1 MGIRQLVWA
10 LIALL
15 LLYGGWQVLRS
26 LMAGRKASKTNRE
39 ALRAADAAQAATL
52 AADKS
57 ASAAAGGEAAEVDA
71 VDADDDNNYNYA
83 PVPAAVAVAPAIT
96 PAPPQSPP
104 PPVSPDVFAIEL
116 ELQRLRRE
124 LGAVRAA
131 LDVQQEEIGALHE
144 TVRLLSEQ
152 PPVFAQSMEQLDQN
166 ASPEYSEALVLA
178 RRGLSVEDI
187 STRCGITR
195 AEAELVVSL
204 AARGEGEGGA

>member
-15 LLYGGWQVLRS
+15 LLYGGWQILRS
-26 LMAGRKASKTNRE
+26 LMAGRKASRNRQE
-39 ALRAADAAQAATL
+39 AVRPPDAVQGGAVAADQ
-52 AADKS
+52 S
-57 ASAAAGGEAAEVDA
+57 SSAAAWGEAAEVDP
-71 VDADDDNNYNYA
+71 VDADDDNDYNYA
-83 PVPAAVAVAPAIT
+83 PLPATTAPAVT
-96 PAPPQSPP
+96 PAPQQSPP
-104 PPVSPDVFAIEL
+104 PAVSPDVFAIEL

-152 PPVFAQSMEQLDQN
+152 PPAFAQPVEQLDQN

>member
-26 LMAGRKASKTNRE
+26 LMAGRKASRKTQQAVLNP
-39 ALRAADAAQAATL
+39 DAGAGVAL
-52 AADKS
+52 AADPS
-57 ASAAAGGEAAEVDA
+57 SAAAWGEAAEADR
-71 VDADDDNNYNYA
+71 VDADDDNDYSYA
-83 PVPAAVAVAPAIT
+83 PVPAAIAPEGGPSPQQPAPA
-96 PAPPQSPP
+96 AASL
-104 PPVSPDVFAIEL
+104 DVFAIEL

-131 LDVQQEEIGALHE
+131 LDEHQAEIGVLHE
-144 TVRLLSEQ
+144 TVRQLSEQ
-152 PPVFAQSMEQLDQN
+152 PPAVAQVVEQFDQN

-178 RRGLSVEDI
+178 RRGLSVDDI

-195 AEAELVVSL
+195 AEAELVVSM
-204 AARGEGEGGA
+204 AARGEGGA

>member
-15 LLYGGWQVLRS
+15 LLYGGWQILRS
-26 LMAGRKASKTNRE
+26 LLAGRKASRNSQE
-39 ALRAADAAQAATL
+39 AVRGPDPAQGAAL
-52 AADKS
+52 AADQS
-57 ASAAAGGEAAEVDA
+57 SSAAAWGEAAGVEP
-71 VDADDDNNYNYA
+71 VDADDDNDYDYA
-83 PVPAAVAVAPAIT
+83 PVPAATAPALT
-96 PAPPQSPP
+96 PAPQPSPP

-152 PPVFAQSMEQLDQN
+152 PPALAQATEQFDQN